1 MKKILLTLSALVLSV
16 GLMSA
21 QDLAQATET
30 YNNGAS
36 ALSAGEKASALAQF
50 QNALKLA
57 QACGDEGAE
66 IVENCKNV
74 IPSIGLS
81 IAKDLIKA
89 EEYDNAVAKLQ
100 DAVKL
105 AEQFSADEVIE
116 EAKGLIPQVMM
127 QKGASLLN
135 AKDYAGAV
143 AAYQSI
149 VDADPAN
156 GVAALRLGMALT
168 GAGKTADAIKAFE
181 AAAANGQEA
190 TAKKQIANLYL
201 KDAAA
206 ALKEKKYADAFAAA
220 VKVNEYA
227 ENAQAFLVAGQ
238 AAQQLKKNN
247 DAIAN
252 FEKYIELSPTAKNAA
267 AITFTVAALYQQAGN
282 KAKALE
288 NYKKVTGDASLGA
301 QAKQQ
306 VEALSK

>member
-1 MKKILLTLSALVLSV
+1 MKKFFVTLSALVLSV

-21 QDLAQATET
+21 QDLSQATET
-30 YNNGAS
+30 YNNGAT
-36 ALSAGEKASALAQF
+36 ALSAGEKASALEYF
-50 QNALKLA
+50 QNALKQA
-57 QACGDEGAE
+57 EACGEEGAE
-66 IVENCKNV
+66 IAANCKNV
-74 IPSIGLS
+74 IPTIGLS
-81 IAKDLIKA
+81 LAKDLIKA
-89 EEYDNAVAKLQ
+89 EEYDNAVAKLA

-105 AEQFSADEVIE
+105 AEQFGAEEVVA
-116 EAKGLIPQVMM
+116 EAKSLVPQVQM

-143 AAYQSI
+143 AAYQA
-149 VDADPAN
+149 VVNDDPAN

-168 GAGKTADAIKAFE
+168 GAGKNADAIKAFE

-190 TAKKQIANLYL
+190 NAKKQLANIYL

-206 ALKEKKYADAFAAA
+206 ALKEKKYDAAFAAA

-227 ENAQAFLVAGQ
+227 ENAQAYLVAGQ
-238 AAQQLKKNN
+238 SAQQLKKNN

-252 FEKYIELSPTAKNAA
+252 FEKYLELSPTAKNAP
-267 AITFTVAALYQQAGN
+267 AITFTLAAIYQQAGN

-288 NYKKVTGDASLGA
+288 NYKKVVGDASLGA

>member
-1 MKKILLTLSALVLSV
+1 MKKFFVTLSALVLSV

-21 QDLAQATET
+21 QDLSQATET
-30 YNNGAS
+30 YNNGAT
-36 ALSAGEKASALAQF
+36 ALSAGEKASALEYF
-50 QNALKLA
+50 QNALKQA
-57 QACGDEGAE
+57 EACGEEGAE
-66 IVENCKNV
+66 IAANCKNV
-74 IPSIGLS
+74 IPTIGLS
-81 IAKDLIKA
+81 LAKDLIKA
-89 EEYDNAVAKLQ
+89 EEYDNAVAKLA

-105 AEQFSADEVIE
+105 AEQFGAEEVVA
-116 EAKGLIPQVMM
+116 EAKSLVPQVQM

-143 AAYQSI
+143 AAYQA
-149 VDADPAN
+149 VVNDDPAN

-168 GAGKTADAIKAFE
+168 GAGKNADAIKAFE

-190 TAKKQIANLYL
+190 NAKKQLANIYL

-206 ALKEKKYADAFAAA
+206 ALKEKKYDAAFAAA

-227 ENAQAFLVAGQ
+227 ENAQAYLVAGQ
-238 AAQQLKKNN
+238 SAQQLKKNN

-252 FEKYIELSPTAKNAA
+252 FEKYLELSPTAKNAP
-267 AITFTVAALYQQAGN
+267 AITFTLAAIYQQAGN

-288 NYKKVTGDASLGA
+288 NYKKVAADATYGA

-306 VEALSK
+306 IDALSK